1 MCRVNTE
8 ERTRAM
14 EGFCLGGILCGQRR
28 RHFFFSFKES
38 LFLLLCSEEE
48 ASKFYFFALACEPW
62 KLIVKCQLMGNTN
75 K

>member
-28 RHFFFSFKES
+28 RHFFFLSKNQSFYCYVVRKKHQNFI
-38 LFLLLCSEEE
+38 FLRW
-48 ASKFYFFALACEPW
+48 LAN
-62 KLIVKCQLMGNTN
+62 LGN
-75 K
+75 